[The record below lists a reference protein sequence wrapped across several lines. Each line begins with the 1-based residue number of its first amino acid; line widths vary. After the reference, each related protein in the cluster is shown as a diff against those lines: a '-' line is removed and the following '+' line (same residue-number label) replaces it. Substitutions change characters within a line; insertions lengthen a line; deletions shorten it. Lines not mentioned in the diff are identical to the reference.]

1 MSIEEHEQRNEQ
13 LWDTAREPMDKKRK
27 KLMNGFH
34 TVWDAEFKENES
46 LVGRIALNKDVAFLK
61 FSLKEVGITIFEQG
75 SLSSRPMH
83 NNWTDLLD
91 NARYDWPTCVQDSD
105 DSRSRMIEMTR
116 KILWRSPSLTSRFTP
131 SKTLKNAKQ
140 STKIKLG

>member
-1 MSIEEHEQRNEQ
+1 MTIEEHEQRNEQ

-61 FSLKEVGITIFEQG
+61 FSLKEVGKTN
-75 SLSSRPMH
+75 LSC
-83 NNWTDLLD
+83 LFL
-91 NARYDWPTCVQDSD
+91 
-105 DSRSRMIEMTR
+105 
-116 KILWRSPSLTSRFTP
+116 F
-131 SKTLKNAKQ
+131 
-140 STKIKLG
+140 

>member
-1 MSIEEHEQRNEQ
+1 MAIEEHEQRNEQ

-61 FSLKEVGITIFEQG
+61 FSLKEVGIAIFELPF
-75 SLSSRPMH
+75 SLLGRCTTTGQTSWTMHDTVGQRASRTQTTH
-83 NNWTDLLD
+83 
-91 NARYDWPTCVQDSD
+91 VQ
-105 DSRSRMIEMTR
+105 E
-116 KILWRSPSLTSRFTP
+116 
-131 SKTLKNAKQ
+131 
-140 STKIKLG
+140 